1 MEWVDEKTIRLDR
14 ELSDLDKLV
23 LKFVNVL
30 KKHTDYA
37 IVSGY
42 VAILLGRSRG
52 TEDVDLF
59 IPKLTKDKFVGLYAD
74 LLDNGFWSIIADS
87 EDELYSMLE
96 EGLAIRL
103 AERGKVIPNMEV
115 KFVKDRLDEFSL
127 REKTRVMVEGGEIII
142 SSIELQIAYKRF
154 VLKSEKDLEDARHL
168 QKLLDIDEE
177 KIKKYQVLL
186 REYGR
191 LQ

>member
-14 ELSDLDKLV
+14 ELSDLDKFV

-59 IPKLTKDKFVGLYAD
+59 IPKLTKDKFVELYDD
-74 LLDNGFWSIIADS
+74 LLNNGFWCIIADS
-87 EDELYSMLE
+87 KEELFSMLE

-103 AERGKVIPNMEV
+103 AEKDKVIPNMEI

-127 REKTRVMVEGGEIII
+127 AEKTRVMVKGGEIII